1 MAGCVKAARFFL
13 KFSGQDTNTSQ
24 LIPIIQADFI
34 YRINYTMIRHCIM
47 TEKYIILFKNDL
59 YMRQS
64 FALILERAG
73 YNIISTGSA
82 KEALESIK
90 STKYQLVISD
100 MDIPDTR
107 SILIPKIKAM
117 PDSIQAIILTDHTIA
132 DLNQARQ
139 FSNIHYLEK
148 PVAPERLL
156 SFVGEVMGQED

>member
-1 MAGCVKAARFFL
+1 
-13 KFSGQDTNTSQ
+13 
-24 LIPIIQADFI
+24 
-34 YRINYTMIRHCIM
+34 
-47 TEKYIILFKNDL
+47 
-59 YMRQS
+59 MRQS